1 MAIVGDGSAA
11 AVQSR
16 RRFPRRPRW
25 PASVVLGVVALVIA
39 VGCAPPP
46 PRPPTH
52 FGPIPVHFSSPN
64 MGRDLPVYRGI
75 DMPTLNLGGAGWD
88 DFSSAL
94 LEPGTVVLFAHR
106 VSHGGPFRTLDQLH
120 PGNVVFIT
128 GSDSRTYVYEVI
140 NTVITGPSWA
150 EILAW
155 KPPSGHGLTLVAC
168 HPPGST
174 RYRIVVHADL
184 FTVA

>member
-1 MAIVGDGSAA
+1 
-11 AVQSR
+11 
-16 RRFPRRPRW
+16 
-25 PASVVLGVVALVIA
+25 
-39 VGCAPPP
+39 
-46 PRPPTH
+46 
-52 FGPIPVHFSSPN
+52 
-64 MGRDLPVYRGI
+64 MGRDLPIYRGI

-94 LEPGTVVLFAHR
+94 QEPGTVVLFAHR
-106 VSHGGPFRTLDQLH
+106 VSHGGPFRTLNLLR

-128 GSDSRTYVYEVI
+128 GSDGRTYVYEVM

-150 EILAW
+150 QILAW

-174 RYRIVVHADL
+174 QYRIVVNADL